1 MESLIK
7 EILLEWEMGAF
18 YTDEYL
24 AMAYTEM
31 LLALLKAS
39 DEDRRDPRL
48 IPFLLAGY
56 LAYRRQ
62 HRDDRQAL
70 LTYRMALAMVG
81 GSVDELPL
89 TPPQEEP
96 QPGPSRPPSPQPGP
110 SRPPSPQPG
119 PSKRRREE
127 VELKPTLEVLQTR
140 ERHLRR
146 FNTVFREEVMQ
157 ISGLGDGL
165 PSEEVM
171 VGLFDSALQRQRDAV
186 GAKDDDRVILEI
198 ENAENADNPLWL
210 SLRRADQLSGQVL
223 LDKLGRILNSNQA
236 FMAHGQFKLSYIHIP
251 TPEAGGRN
259 KNNVANETTEA
270 WLKRKL
276 DAKQIFAPENEEDHM
291 CLARSVAV
299 VKARGKM
306 SKYAYYRMKNPKSG
320 VQRGEALKLCE
331 LAGIDPQQPCGIDE
345 VQKLQAVLPDYRLCI
360 FSDKEGKECVFKG
373 PYGAGRTNICLLH
386 YQGHFYGILFPCQAF
401 GYHFMCEKCITFFH
415 QKGEHRCEGSCWRC
429 FGPGLHD
436 DPLRRCADCGH
447 QFAGDECFSNH
458 KTLKLARSDV
468 TKCQKFRFC
477 FKCERSYSLMRGRE
491 HKCHT
496 VYCSYCKKMVDEND
510 HLCYMQRWTEREKKD
525 KWTYVTIYYDI
536 ETTQCKPVEG
546 KPDTFEHKPNLLVSQ
561 AVCDKCVN
569 VAQNDH
575 FCAACKTRQ
584 HVFHN
589 LDDPNVCVMGQF
601 FDYLQSFPA
610 KTEILLVAHNAKA
623 FDAVFALQ
631 EVIERKLK
639 NELILQ
645 GAKILC
651 MKVGNWK
658 FIDSLMFLPM
668 PLSAMPRSFGLHEL
682 KKGYMPFLAN
692 KPEFYTYEGPM
703 LDKEFYCFSDMKSKA
718 ATDFSK
724 WYEEMVASGYVFN
737 FRRELIEYCISDV
750 TILRQACTAFRK
762 LFEEKAGFD
771 PMFNCITLSA
781 ACMAAFRRNF
791 LPKETI
797 GIVPQGGYHGRG
809 KQSEIA
815 LKWLDYESHKLG
827 KVIKT
832 VLTDREVSVMGRKVD
847 GYVELPHPDGTVEKR
862 IYQFHGCFWHQCPTH
877 FPPTEDDN
885 DNRYENTVRLTALFR
900 RNGFTVI
907 EKWECEFNLELKTDP
922 DTMAFFENHPSNRV
936 TPLNLRDALMGG
948 RTSALRW
955 YHKADLDKGE
965 KIKMVD
971 VVSEYPNANLRAKY
985 PVGHPE
991 IFLAGDPKMT
1001 PVEEWN
1007 GAVKCTV
1014 VPPRDL
1020 YLPVLPYKANG
1031 RLMFPLCRTCVEMQ
1045 NQEICTHADP
1055 KQRQLC
1061 SVWCAPEIHLAME
1074 KGYKIE
1080 TVHEVYQY
1088 PRTMKWN
1095 GETGR
1100 EGLLSAY
1107 VRCFMALK
1115 AQASGWPADC
1125 TSDEAKQKYMDD
1137 VKKYDGI
1144 TIDPAKVEKNP
1155 ALRQLSKLMLNSFW
1169 GKFGEKTVRSK
1180 TDIVFDY
1187 AALIKIVSDPLKKV
1201 TGLIPRGDDCLQIV
1215 WQPIQ
1220 ETDRSLPTSSLIHA
1234 AFTTCHGRLQ
1244 LYHYLDV
1251 VKERALYHD
1260 TDSICYISRPGEPE
1274 LPLGTHLGDL
1284 TDQIEEDYGPGS
1296 FITEFVAG
1304 GPKNYAF
1311 KVAVG
1316 GDVKQIKVC
1325 IKVRGISINAS
1336 CDQLVTFEQLKAMV
1350 MGEQK
1355 KTTVPIPRMIAR
1367 LPTWQIVTRSG
1378 TKKWQAVNSKRRRV
1392 DAERTVPHGY
1402 NAWEMEDEEDQ
1413 EILEALDLLM
1423 DV

>member
-7 EILLEWEMGAF
+7 EILMEWERGAF

-24 AMAYTEM
+24 ATAYTEM
-31 LLALLKAS
+31 LLAPLKAS

-48 IPFLLAGY
+48 IPFLLVGLY

-110 SRPPSPQPG
+110 SRAPSPQPGPSRPPSPQPG

-140 ERHLRR
+140 ERQLRR

-165 PSEEVM
+165 PSEEVL

-251 TPEAGGRN
+251 TPEAGGRK
-259 KNNVANETTEA
+259 KNRVANETTEA
-270 WLKRKL
+270 WLERKL
-276 DAKQIFAPENEEDHM
+276 DAKQIFAPENEQGHM
-291 CLARSVAV
+291 CLTRSVAV

-306 SKYAYYRMKNPKSG
+306 
-320 VQRGEALKLCE
+320 
-331 LAGIDPQQPCGIDE
+331 
-345 VQKLQAVLPDYRLCI
+345 
-360 FSDKEGKECVFKG
+360 
-373 PYGAGRTNICLLH
+373 
-386 YQGHFYGILFPCQAF
+386 
-401 GYHFMCEKCITFFH
+401 
-415 QKGEHRCEGSCWRC
+415 
-429 FGPGLHD
+429 
-436 DPLRRCADCGH
+436 
-447 QFAGDECFSNH
+447 
-458 KTLKLARSDV
+458 
-468 TKCQKFRFC
+468 
-477 FKCERSYSLMRGRE
+477 
-491 HKCHT
+491 
-496 VYCSYCKKMVDEND
+496 
-510 HLCYMQRWTEREKKD
+510 
-525 KWTYVTIYYDI
+525 TY
-536 ETTQCKPVEG
+536 
-546 KPDTFEHKPNLLVSQ
+546 
-561 AVCDKCVN
+561 
-569 VAQNDH
+569 
-575 FCAACKTRQ
+575 
-584 HVFHN
+584 
-589 LDDPNVCVMGQF
+589 
-601 FDYLQSFPA
+601 
-610 KTEILLVAHNAKA
+610 NAKA

-682 KKGYMPFLAN
+682 KNWYMPFLAN
-692 KPEFYTYEGPM
+692 KPEFYTYEGPL
-703 LDKEFYCFSDMKSKA
+703 LDKEFYCFSDKKSKA

-724 WYEEMVASGYVFN
+724 WYEKMVASGYVFN

-771 PMFNCITLSA
+771 PMFNCITQSA

-791 LPKETI
+791 LPKETV
-797 GIVPQGGYHGRG
+797 GIVPQGGCGYHGRG

-832 VLTDREVSVMGRKVD
+832 VLADREVSVMERKVD
-847 GYVELPHPDGTVEKR
+847 GYVELPHPD
-862 IYQFHGCFWHQCPTH
+862 
-877 FPPTEDDN
+877 DDN
-885 DNRYENTVRLTALFR
+885 DNCYENTVRLTALFR
-900 RNGFTVI
+900 RNGFTVV
-907 EKWECEFNLELKTDP
+907 EKRECEFNLELKNDP
-922 DTMAFFENHPSNRV
+922 DTMGFFENHLNTRV

-971 VVSEYPNANLRAKY
+971 VVSEYSNANLRAKY

-1055 KQRQLC
+1055 KHRQLC

-1088 PRTMKWN
+1088 PRTMEWN

-1115 AQASGWPADC
+1115 APASGWPADC

-1144 TIDPAKVEKNP
+1144 TIDPAKVEKIRP
-1155 ALRQLSKLMLNSFW
+1155 
-1169 GKFGEKTVRSK
+1169 
-1180 TDIVFDY
+1180 
-1187 AALIKIVSDPLKKV
+1187 SD
-1201 TGLIPRGDDCLQIV
+1201 
-1215 WQPIQ
+1215 
-1220 ETDRSLPTSSLIHA
+1220 SS
-1234 AFTTCHGRLQ
+1234 
-1244 LYHYLDV
+1244 
-1251 VKERALYHD
+1251 
-1260 TDSICYISRPGEPE
+1260 
-1274 LPLGTHLGDL
+1274 
-1284 TDQIEEDYGPGS
+1284 IEEDYGPGS
-1296 FITEFVAG
+1296 FITEFVFG
-1304 GPKNYAF
+1304 RPKNYAF
-1311 KVAVG
+1311 KVALG

-1325 IKVRGISINAS
+1325 IKVRGINISAS

-1355 KTTVPIPRMIAR
+1355 KTAVFITRMIAQ
-1367 LPTWQIVTRSG
+1367 LPTWQIVTRPG

-1402 NAWEMEDEEDQ
+1402 NAWKMEDEEDQ
-1413 EILEALDLLM
+1413 EILEALDVLM
-1423 DV
+1423 NV

>member
-1 MESLIK
+1 
-7 EILLEWEMGAF
+7 
-18 YTDEYL
+18 
-24 AMAYTEM
+24 
-31 LLALLKAS
+31 
-39 DEDRRDPRL
+39 
-48 IPFLLAGY
+48 
-56 LAYRRQ
+56 
-62 HRDDRQAL
+62 
-70 LTYRMALAMVG
+70 
-81 GSVDELPL
+81 
-89 TPPQEEP
+89 
-96 QPGPSRPPSPQPGP
+96 
-110 SRPPSPQPG
+110 
-119 PSKRRREE
+119 
-127 VELKPTLEVLQTR
+127 
-140 ERHLRR
+140 
-146 FNTVFREEVMQ
+146 
-157 ISGLGDGL
+157 
-165 PSEEVM
+165 
-171 VGLFDSALQRQRDAV
+171 
-186 GAKDDDRVILEI
+186 
-198 ENAENADNPLWL
+198 
-210 SLRRADQLSGQVL
+210 
-223 LDKLGRILNSNQA
+223 
-236 FMAHGQFKLSYIHIP
+236 
-251 TPEAGGRN
+251 
-259 KNNVANETTEA
+259 
-270 WLKRKL
+270 
-276 DAKQIFAPENEEDHM
+276 
-291 CLARSVAV
+291 
-299 VKARGKM
+299 
-306 SKYAYYRMKNPKSG
+306 
-320 VQRGEALKLCE
+320 
-331 LAGIDPQQPCGIDE
+331 
-345 VQKLQAVLPDYRLCI
+345 
-360 FSDKEGKECVFKG
+360 
-373 PYGAGRTNICLLH
+373 
-386 YQGHFYGILFPCQAF
+386 
-401 GYHFMCEKCITFFH
+401 
-415 QKGEHRCEGSCWRC
+415 
-429 FGPGLHD
+429 
-436 DPLRRCADCGH
+436 
-447 QFAGDECFSNH
+447 
-458 KTLKLARSDV
+458 
-468 TKCQKFRFC
+468 
-477 FKCERSYSLMRGRE
+477 
-491 HKCHT
+491 
-496 VYCSYCKKMVDEND
+496 MVDEND

-589 LDDPNVCVMGQF
+589 LDDPN
-601 FDYLQSFPA
+601 SFPA

-847 GYVELPHPDGTVEKR
+847 GYVELPHPDVPHT
-862 IYQFHGCFWHQCPTH
+862 FSH
-877 FPPTEDDN
+877 PTEDDN

-900 RNGFTVI
+900 RNGFTVV

-1020 YLPVLPYKANG
+1020 IKRFAPT
-1031 RLMFPLCRTCVEMQ
+1031 RIQ
-1045 NQEICTHADP
+1045 S
-1055 KQRQLC
+1055 
-1061 SVWCAPEIHLAME
+1061 SVNSAVYGVHL
-1074 KGYKIE
+1074 KSIWPWRRGTKLRPSTKCISI
-1080 TVHEVYQY
+1080 